1 MEPRASQVALMV
13 KNPPANA
20 GEVRETGSI
29 PGSGRYPGGGHGKP
43 PQYACLENPMDRE
56 AWKAPVHVR
65 MALPASKPSKHTYR
79 LLETASEWSHRGGHI
94 WAVLALSP

>member
-1 MEPRASQVALMV
+1 MAQTIKNLPTLQEIQVQSLGWEDS
-13 KNPPANA
+13 P
-20 GEVRETGSI
+20 GEGNGYSL
-29 PGSGRYPGGGHGKP
+29 
-43 PQYACLENPMDRE
+43 QYACLENPMDRE